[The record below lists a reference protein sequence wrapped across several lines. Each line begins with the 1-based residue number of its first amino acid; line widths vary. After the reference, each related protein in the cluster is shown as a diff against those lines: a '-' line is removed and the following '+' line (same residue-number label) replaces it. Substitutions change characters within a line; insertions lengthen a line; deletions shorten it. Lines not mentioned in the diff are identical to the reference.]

1 MLQHC
6 DFQFAVIPAF
16 APQAGQHGA
25 PPKCA
30 NRVLQ
35 TEQRQNLKKPFSRR
49 SGPITAASSAA
60 ASVFKL
66 GVASAIFV
74 LPPSDCPV

>member
-6 DFQFAVIPAF
+6 AFQFAVAPAF

-30 NRVLQ
+30 NRVPQ

-49 SGPITAASSAA
+49 SGPITAASSDA
-60 ASVFKL
+60 ASIFKP
-66 GVASAIFV
+66 GVASVIFV
-74 LPPSDCPV
+74 STPIGLPR